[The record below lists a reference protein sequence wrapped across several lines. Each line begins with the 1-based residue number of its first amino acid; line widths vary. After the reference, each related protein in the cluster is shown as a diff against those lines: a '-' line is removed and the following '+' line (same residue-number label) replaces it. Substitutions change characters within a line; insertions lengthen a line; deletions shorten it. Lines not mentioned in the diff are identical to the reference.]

1 MRLLAIVPS
10 VYDRNPSQRYRIEQW
25 EPLLR
30 LSGVEITY
38 RPFESAELNAFLS
51 ESRPRRLVK
60 DAVNGLLRLSRL
72 GDSLKIRAERR
83 G

>member
-1 MRLLAIVPS
+1 VQTG
-10 VYDRNPSQRYRIEQW
+10 Y
-25 EPLLR
+25 
-30 LSGVEITY
+30 
-38 RPFESAELNAFLS
+38 ELNAFLS
-51 ESRPRRLVK
+51 ESGPRRLVK

>member
-1 MRLLAIVPS
+1 MHGAHGGQAAAPPPENEGATGDERVRTG
-10 VYDRNPSQRYRIEQW
+10 Y
-25 EPLLR
+25 
-30 LSGVEITY
+30 
-38 RPFESAELNAFLS
+38 ELNAFLS

-60 DAVNGLLRLSRL
+60 EAVNGLLRLSRL

>member
-1 MRLLAIVPS
+1 MRA
-10 VYDRNPSQRYRIEQW
+10 
-25 EPLLR
+25 LR
-30 LSGVEITY
+30 RRGPAPPAHGAHAPVHTASGVERVQTGY
-38 RPFESAELNAFLS
+38 ELNAFLS

-83 G
+83 A